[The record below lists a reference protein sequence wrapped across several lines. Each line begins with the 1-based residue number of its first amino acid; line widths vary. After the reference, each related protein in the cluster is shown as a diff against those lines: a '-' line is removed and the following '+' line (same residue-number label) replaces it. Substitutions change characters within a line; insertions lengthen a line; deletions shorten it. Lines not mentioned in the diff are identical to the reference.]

1 VFTTLLERGLPGV
14 LTVFVFVAVTLLER
28 SSEIV
33 SLFHV
38 TALLEFGLFYEQ
50 RMDSCSI

>member
-1 VFTTLLERGLPGV
+1 MLTTLLEMGLPGV

-33 SLFHV
+33 RLFHV
-38 TALLEFGLFYEQ
+38 TAPLEFGIQDY
-50 RMDSCSI
+50 S